1 MIPRLFPAG
10 KSFKGTAAYL
20 LHDPDKAQTTER
32 VRWTHTL
39 NLASDYP
46 PSAVDEMLWTARGAE
61 WLKQQANVPG
71 GGRKLENPV
80 KHFSLNW
87 HPSETPTR
95 EQMIEAAEAFLAH
108 MGWHEHQALL
118 VRHDDK
124 HPHVH
129 VMLNAVHPETGRS
142 LDASFEKRRAQEWA
156 FRYERQHGM
165 IFCEERLKP
174 KEEREAS
181 PTRQAWQSMKASERE
196 HERAEYQ
203 RIRSTFDYFA
213 RNDGDKGDGSEWKIL
228 KQQQR
233 DERLAFFTDG
243 KQAYR
248 EVRNAVF
255 REVREDFRDQ
265 WRDYYAAKRD
275 GVGAERLL
283 EMKGLVLAAQKYVLD
298 ERRTEACAALREQRD
313 QNYNE
318 LLARHREERAELRER
333 QTDGQ
338 RSPQLLNATNRP
350 DQRQQFSS
358 PSDGLAK
365 NARAETSASFR
376 KTARELCE
384 PTPGQGTRE
393 PGIGP
398 TPAGERARV
407 RDGLDAVG
415 GMGLGV
421 LGAIATIGERLFD
434 GFFGG
439 GEAQADGPGTTR
451 RSATLSDEH
460 EDITS
465 SPTGPQHAENEAEE
479 AKRLQAFWDER
490 KHRKRERD

>member
-1 MIPRLFPAG
+1 
-10 KSFKGTAAYL
+10 
-20 LHDPDKAQTTER
+20 
-32 VRWTHTL
+32 
-39 NLASDYP
+39 
-46 PSAVDEMLWTARGAE
+46 MLWTVRGAD
-61 WLKQQANVPG
+61 WLKQHANVAA

-95 EQMIEAAEAFLAH
+95 EQMIEGVEKFLVH
-108 MGWHEHQALL
+108 MGWQDHQALI

-142 LDASFEKRRAQEWA
+142 LDTSFEKRRAQEWA
-156 FRYERQHGM
+156 LHYERQHGM

-174 KEEREAS
+174 KEERDAS

-196 HERAEYQ
+196 YDRAEYQ

-213 RNDGDKGDGSEWKIL
+213 RNDGHQGDTGEWRIL

-233 DERLAFFTDG
+233 NERVAFFVEG

-265 WRDYYAAKRD
+265 WRDYYAAKRN
-275 GVGAERLL
+275 GVGAGPLL
-283 EMKGLVLAAQKYVLD
+283 EMKGLVLAAQKHVLD
-298 ERRTEACAALREQRD
+298 ERRTEDCAALRGQRD
-313 QNYNE
+313 QTYKD
-318 LLARHREERAELRER
+318 LLARQKGERAELQQR
-333 QTDGQ
+333 QKEGL
-338 RSPQLLNATNRP
+338 RSPQLLHALYRP
-350 DQRQQFSS
+350 DQRQ
-358 PSDGLAK
+358 PAPLTSDGVPK
-365 NARAETSASFR
+365 NERTDTRGSFR
-376 KTARELCE
+376 RTAKQICE
-384 PTPGQGTRE
+384 PAPGQKSRE

-407 RDGLDAVG
+407 RDGLDAAG
-415 GMGLGV
+415 GIGLGV

-439 GEAQADGPGTTR
+439 GEAPVVGPGTAR
-451 RSATLSDEH
+451 KNLPHDDEREEAMSAT
-460 EDITS
+460 
-465 SPTGPQHAENEAEE
+465 GQQRAETEAEE
-479 AKRLQAFWDER
+479 SQRLQAFWEER
-490 KHRKRERD
+490 RHRKRERD